1 MGHKKGPV
9 IECPKCKQLGRE
21 AVIRVKAKGYVYY
34 YRAVIHLDG
43 RKCTL
48 ERVKEPPS
56 VESEVEQLRQ
66 LVAQLE
72 KENQELRERLA
83 RAEARAEATEAK
95 AAAARTLFANG
106 IWLREAELTA
116 LRAVYITK
124 KGYSPQQLA
133 VAKGIMHDIVDK
145 GLSNGLAVVC
155 FPPPGAL

>member
-83 RAEARAEATEAK
+83 RAEARA
-95 AAAARTLFANG
+95 AAAAACFANA
-106 IWLREAELTA
+106 IWLRESELLA

-124 KGYSPQQLA
+124 KSYTAQQLSTA
-133 VAKGIMHDIVDK
+133 REVMHSIVDK

-155 FPPPGAL
+155 FPPLGAL